1 MASYGLN
8 THILKEEITLGLEER
23 AFMGLAE

>member
-8 THILKEEITLGLEER
+8 AHILQEEITLGLEER